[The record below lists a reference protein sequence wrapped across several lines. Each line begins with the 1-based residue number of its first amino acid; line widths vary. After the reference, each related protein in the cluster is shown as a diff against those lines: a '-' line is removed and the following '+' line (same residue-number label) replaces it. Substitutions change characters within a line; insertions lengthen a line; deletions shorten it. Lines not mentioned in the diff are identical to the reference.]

1 MTRWQHPKEVLMT
14 PVKTDILRGFPC
26 GSASKESAC
35 NVGEL
40 GSIPGL
46 ERSPGEGKSYPLQ
59 YSGLENSMDCIVQG
73 LQKYS
78 EDNVKGRRERARC
91 IQTLRS
97 GPNLAKPPHVQKKI
111 RPHAEISFAP
121 LLHLWQVRLP
131 LPLAC
136 AHWGGFPGRI
146 IVKWLIPSGTR
157 EAPQMQTREPLWGPL
172 SQLPSSE
179 DALWGLLFIEV
190 RGLKSWGL
198 HLNQPYQQHPN
209 SPWHQGWIQNLPPA
223 AEWT

>member
-1 MTRWQHPKEVLMT
+1 MVAVIVHSEITLTCQVLEVLMT

-78 EDNVKGRRERARC
+78 EDNVKGRREGARC

-111 RPHAEISFAP
+111 RPHADISFAP
-121 LLHLWQVRLP
+121 LLHL
-131 LPLAC
+131 
-136 AHWGGFPGRI
+136 
-146 IVKWLIPSGTR
+146 
-157 EAPQMQTREPLWGPL
+157 
-172 SQLPSSE
+172 
-179 DALWGLLFIEV
+179 
-190 RGLKSWGL
+190 
-198 HLNQPYQQHPN
+198 
-209 SPWHQGWIQNLPPA
+209 
-223 AEWT
+223 